1 MSKKVLT
8 TPIQDKDL
16 EDIKIGDVIY
26 LTGYL
31 VTARDAAHTRLVKL
45 GRKLPVDLRGKAIF
59 HAGPIM
65 VHRKDDPTKFDVVS
79 IGPTT
84 PMRMEKIP
92 KAVPRA
98 NRYKNSL
105 SAKAAWDRIQQPA
118 AKKPKRC
125 IAFSPA
131 VALWW
136 LRSASKKWKTPMA
149 ANWVCLKPCG

>member
-45 GRKLPVDLRGKAIF
+45 GRKLPVDLKGKAIF

-65 VHRKDDPTKFDVVS
+65 VHRKDDPTKFDVIS

-84 PMRMEKIP
+84 SMRMEKFQKQFLCQIRTVIFTEQLHSCDGRLYLVNP
-92 KAVPRA
+92 LFDVLLIFH
-98 NRYKNSL
+98 SL
-105 SAKAAWDRIQQPA
+105 SSNFADLLQHG
-118 AKKPKRC
+118 
-125 IAFSPA
+125 FS
-131 VALWW
+131 
-136 LRSASKKWKTPMA
+136 
-149 ANWVCLKPCG
+149 GHF

>member
-26 LTGYL
+26 LTGTL

-45 GRKLPVDLRGKAIF
+45 GRKLPVDLKGKAIF

-65 VHRKDDPTKFDVVS
+65 VHRKDDPTKFNVVS

-84 PMRMEKIP
+84 SMRMEKFQKQFLEQTGTKLIVG
-92 KAVPRA
+92 KGAAWVLIRPRVA
-98 NRYKNSL
+98 KKRKLCTVCSPAAAQWWPL
-105 SAKAAWDRIQQPA
+105 SAL
-118 AKKPKRC
+118 KRSKT
-125 IAFSPA
+125 ANG
-131 VALWW
+131 LN
-136 LRSASKKWKTPMA
+136 SA
-149 ANWVCLKPCG
+149 CRKPCG

>member
-84 PMRMEKIP
+84 SMRMEKFQKQFLEQTGTKLIAG
-92 KAVPRA
+92 KGG
-98 NRYKNSL
+98 
-105 SAKAAWDRIQQPA
+105 DRIQQPA

-131 VALWW
+131 VAPWW
-136 LRSASKKWKTPMA
+136 LRSASKKWKTANGP
-149 ANWVCLKPCG
+149 NWVCLKPCG

>member
-45 GRKLPVDLRGKAIF
+45 GRKLPVDLKGKAIF

-65 VHRKDDPTKFDVVS
+65 VRREDDPTKFRVVS
-79 IGPTT
+79 IGPIVLLY
-84 PMRMEKIP
+84 PFLQKYFAQGMQVG
-92 KAVPRA
+92 AV
-98 NRYKNSL
+98 K
-105 SAKAAWDRIQQPA
+105 
-118 AKKPKRC
+118 
-125 IAFSPA
+125 
-131 VALWW
+131 
-136 LRSASKKWKTPMA
+136 
-149 ANWVCLKPCG
+149 G